1 LGVGNGAFAIG
12 AVGLMMALSVV
23 PGGGGAG
30 VRMGVFGAAQAVAQA
45 TGGFLGALGSDVAQV
60 ALGSTAGGYVAVFA
74 LEAVCFVGAALLA
87 WRGAVGV
94 SDTAPLLAPEHGD
107 TLLAQVG

>member
-1 LGVGNGAFAIG
+1 VGNGAFAIG

-45 TGGFLGALGSDVAQV
+45 VGGFLGAVGSDVAQL
-60 ALGSTAGGYVAVFA
+60 ALGSTAGGYVPSSRSSG
-74 LEAVCFVGAALLA
+74 LLRGAAALA

-94 SDTAPLLAPEHGD
+94 RDTAAAGARARRRAP
-107 TLLAQVG
+107 AQVG